1 MNIYQ
6 PQFPKYAQDKSIMYI
21 SSSRK
26 KKLFHPA
33 ESVYFIQA
41 NKIAATGYDQENLGT
56 TTTKANGAIVREKL
70 EHVCI
75 CKFHR
80 RTKRI

>member
-6 PQFPKYAQDKSIMYI
+6 PQFPKYAQDKSITYKQVQEKII
-21 SSSRK
+21 SSSWICV
-26 KKLFHPA
+26 FYT
-33 ESVYFIQA
+33 SYT